1 MLTVNLPWKHIVCGG
16 LHFEQEQY
24 VAEIFYQSIEKV
36 VKVTAITNNVDD
48 ELEYSLSTTKSSA
61 LAPEGC

>member
-1 MLTVNLPWKHIVCGG
+1 MCGG
-16 LHFEQEQY
+16 LHFEQAQY